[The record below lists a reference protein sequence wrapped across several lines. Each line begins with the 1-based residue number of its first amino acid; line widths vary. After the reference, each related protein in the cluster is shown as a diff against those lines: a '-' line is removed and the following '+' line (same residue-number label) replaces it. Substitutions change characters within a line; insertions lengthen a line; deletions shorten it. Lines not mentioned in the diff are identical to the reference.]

1 MKTILTIK
9 VKIILSVLISLFYI
23 SATSAIEPPKKGVTP
38 PKDFE
43 QLKQNIAKSYGEGYY
58 AKKMSLREALKDKI
72 AKGEISAKSLVADTV
87 FALVLLGK
95 YSDSSPIY
103 SETDFQQKLFDGP
116 NPNGTITDFYKEI
129 SYNQMYF
136 TGNCKGWYQ
145 VPGTLAS
152 YVGTNNGLGTQ
163 KVSAENPFLN
173 K

>member
-1 MKTILTIK
+1 
-9 VKIILSVLISLFYI
+9 
-23 SATSAIEPPKKGVTP
+23 
-38 PKDFE
+38 
-43 QLKQNIAKSYGEGYY
+43 
-58 AKKMSLREALKDKI
+58 MSLRKALKDRI

-103 SETDFQQKLFDGP
+103 SETDLQQKLFDGP

-145 VPGTLAS
+145 VPGTLAHM
-152 YVGTNNGLGTQ
+152 
-163 KVSAENPFLN
+163 
-173 K
+173 